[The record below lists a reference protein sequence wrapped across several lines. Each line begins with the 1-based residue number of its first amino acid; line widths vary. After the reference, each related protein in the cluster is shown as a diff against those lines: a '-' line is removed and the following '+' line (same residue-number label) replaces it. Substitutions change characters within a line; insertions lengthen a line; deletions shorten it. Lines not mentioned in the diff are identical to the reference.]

1 MIKKSIVVFTE
12 KEIENY
18 LSENLNGWSY
28 DGKWIRKT
36 YKTHSWKSTL
46 MVVNSIGHLAEA
58 AWHHP
63 DLQISYAFVEVKL
76 MNHAKKGITQLD
88 FDLAKKI
95 DEFILWHPSND
106 NSSLEGTPSDPRF
119 AYIKYEKN

>member
-1 MIKKSIVVFTE
+1 MNKVKVFNESEIKNFLDK
-12 KEIENY
+12 
-18 LSENLNGWSY
+18 NLEGWSY

-46 MVVNSIGHLAEA
+46 MVINAVGHLAES

-63 DLQISYAFVEVKL
+63 DIQASYAFVEVKL
-76 MNHAKKGITQLD
+76 MNHAEKGITKLD

-95 DEFILWHPSND
+95 DEFVLWNPN
-106 NSSLEGTPSDPRF
+106 NEESSLEGTPSDPRF
-119 AYIKYEKN
+119 AYIKYNK

>member
-1 MIKKSIVVFTE
+1 MKA
-12 KEIENY
+12 KEIKIFNEEEINEWIRNTG
-18 LSENLNGWSY
+18 SEWSF

-46 MVVNSIGHLAEA
+46 MVVNAIGHLAEL

-63 DLQISYAFVEVKL
+63 DLVVSYAFVEVKL

-88 FDLAKKI
+88 FELAKKI
-95 DEFILWHPSND
+95 DEFILWNPVEEGL
-106 NSSLEGTPSDPRF
+106 SLEGTPDDPRF
-119 AYIKYEKN
+119 AYVKRKK

>member
-1 MIKKSIVVFTE
+1 MNT
-12 KEIENY
+12 KEIKIFNEVEINEWIRNTG
-18 LSENLNGWSY
+18 SEWSF

-46 MVVNSIGHLAEA
+46 MVVNAIGHLAEL

-63 DLQISYAFVEVKL
+63 DLVVSYAFVEVKL

-95 DEFILWHPSND
+95 DEFVLWNPVEEGL
-106 NSSLEGTPSDPRF
+106 SLEGTPDDPRF
-119 AYIKYEKN
+119 AYVKRKK

>member
-1 MIKKSIVVFTE
+1 MNT
-12 KEIENY
+12 KEIKIFNEEEINEWIRNIG
-18 LSENLNGWSY
+18 LEWSF

-46 MVVNSIGHLAEA
+46 MVVNAIGHLAEL

-63 DLQISYAFVEVKL
+63 DLVVSYAFVEVKL

-95 DEFILWHPSND
+95 DEFILWNPVEEGL
-106 NSSLEGTPSDPRF
+106 SLEGTPDDPRF
-119 AYIKYEKN
+119 AYVKRKK

>member
-1 MIKKSIVVFTE
+1 MNA
-12 KEIENY
+12 KEIKIFNEEEINEWIRKIG
-18 LSENLNGWSY
+18 SEWSF

-46 MVVNSIGHLAEA
+46 MVVNAIGHLAEL

-63 DLQISYAFVEVKL
+63 DLVVSYAFVEVKL

-95 DEFILWHPSND
+95 DEFILWNPVEEGL
-106 NSSLEGTPSDPRF
+106 SLEGTPDDPRF
-119 AYIKYEKN
+119 AYVKRKK

>member
-1 MIKKSIVVFTE
+1 MNA
-12 KEIENY
+12 KEIKIFNEEEINEWIRNIG
-18 LSENLNGWSY
+18 SEWSF

-46 MVVNSIGHLAEA
+46 MVVNAIGHLAEL

-63 DLQISYAFVEVKL
+63 DLVVSYAFVEVKL

-95 DEFILWHPSND
+95 DEFILWNPVD
-106 NSSLEGTPSDPRF
+106 EGLSLEGTPEDPRF
-119 AYIKYEKN
+119 AYVKRKK

>member
-1 MIKKSIVVFTE
+1 MNA
-12 KEIENY
+12 KEIKIFNEEEINEWIRNIG
-18 LSENLNGWSY
+18 SEWSF

-46 MVVNSIGHLAEA
+46 MVVNAIGHLAEL

-63 DLQISYAFVEVKL
+63 DLVVSYAFVEVKL

-95 DEFILWHPSND
+95 DEFILWNPVEEGL
-106 NSSLEGTPSDPRF
+106 SLEGTPDDPRF
-119 AYIKYEKN
+119 AYVKRKK

>member
-1 MIKKSIVVFTE
+1 MNA
-12 KEIENY
+12 KEIKIFNEEEINEWIRNTG
-18 LSENLNGWSY
+18 SEWSF

-46 MVVNSIGHLAEA
+46 MVVNAIGHLAEL

-63 DLQISYAFVEVKL
+63 DLVVSYAFVEVKL

-88 FDLAKKI
+88 FDLTKKI
-95 DEFILWHPSND
+95 DEFILWNPVEEGL
-106 NSSLEGTPSDPRF
+106 SLEGTPDDPRF
-119 AYIKYEKN
+119 AYVKRKK

>member
-1 MIKKSIVVFTE
+1 MNA
-12 KEIENY
+12 KEIKIFNEEEINEWIRNTG
-18 LSENLNGWSY
+18 SEWSF

-46 MVVNSIGHLAEA
+46 MVVNAIGHLAEL

-63 DLQISYAFVEVKL
+63 DLVVSYAFVEVKL

-95 DEFILWHPSND
+95 DEFVLWNPVEEGL
-106 NSSLEGTPSDPRF
+106 SLEGTPDDPRF
-119 AYIKYEKN
+119 AYVKRKK

>member
-1 MIKKSIVVFTE
+1 
-12 KEIENY
+12 
-18 LSENLNGWSY
+18 
-28 DGKWIRKT
+28 
-36 YKTHSWKSTL
+36 

-95 DEFILWHPSND
+95 DDFILWNPKND
-106 NSSLEGTPSDPRF
+106 ESSLEGTPSDPRF
-119 AYIKYEKN
+119 AYIKYEKMMNDIDQLFIFGEIINPRNIKILILKHHLLLKEKKRH

>member
-1 MIKKSIVVFTE
+1 MNDKELKVFNEEEVNEWIKKADS
-12 KEIENY
+12 
-18 LSENLNGWSY
+18 GWSY

-46 MVVNSIGHLAEA
+46 MVVNAIGHLAEL

-63 DLQISYAFVEVKL
+63 DLVVSYAFVEVKL

-95 DEFILWHPSND
+95 DEFILWNPVD
-106 NSSLEGTPSDPRF
+106 EGLSLDGTPDDPRF
-119 AYIKYEKN
+119 AYVKRKK

>member
-1 MIKKSIVVFTE
+1 MNA
-12 KEIENY
+12 KEIKIFNEEEVNEWIRNTG
-18 LSENLNGWSY
+18 SEWSF

-46 MVVNSIGHLAEA
+46 MVVNAIGHLAEL

-63 DLQISYAFVEVKL
+63 DLVVSYAFVEVKL

-95 DEFILWHPSND
+95 DEFILWNPVEEGL
-106 NSSLEGTPSDPRF
+106 SLEGTPDDPRF
-119 AYIKYEKN
+119 AYVKRKK

>member
-1 MIKKSIVVFTE
+1 MNE
-12 KEIENY
+12 KEIKVFNEEEVNEWIKKTD
-18 LSENLNGWSY
+18 SEWLY

-46 MVVNSIGHLAEA
+46 MVVNAIGHLAEL

-63 DLQISYAFVEVKL
+63 DLVVSYAFVEVKL

-95 DEFILWHPSND
+95 DEFILWNPVEEGL
-106 NSSLEGTPSDPRF
+106 SLDGTPDDPRF
-119 AYIKYEKN
+119 AYVKRKK

>member
-1 MIKKSIVVFTE
+1 MND
-12 KEIENY
+12 KEIKIFNEEEINEWIRNTG
-18 LSENLNGWSY
+18 SEWSF

-46 MVVNSIGHLAEA
+46 MVVNAIGHLAEL

-63 DLQISYAFVEVKL
+63 DLVVSYAFVEVKL

-95 DEFILWHPSND
+95 DEFILWNPVEEGL
-106 NSSLEGTPSDPRF
+106 SLEGTPDDPRF
-119 AYIKYEKN
+119 AYVKRKK

>member
-1 MIKKSIVVFTE
+1 MNA
-12 KEIENY
+12 KEIKIFNEEEINEWIRNTG
-18 LSENLNGWSY
+18 SEWSF

-46 MVVNSIGHLAEA
+46 MVVNAIGHLAEL

-63 DLQISYAFVEVKL
+63 DLVVSYAFVEVKL
-76 MNHAKKGITQLD
+76 MNRAKKGITQLD

-95 DEFILWHPSND
+95 DEFILWNPVEEGL
-106 NSSLEGTPSDPRF
+106 SLEGTPDDPRF
-119 AYIKYEKN
+119 AYVKRKK